1 MLIEDYYDA
10 VYWRI
15 AAIFATIASLFSAAV
30 VLWFLLF
37 RDNPNMPDETDSNE
51 KLRFTANVDKE
62 KHNLFSEIV
71 ATFYNLP
78 SFNASS
84 FRKIKKKSQNFFQ
97 RLAFF
102 IFGSVGEDCSL
113 SDLENNLDKKSNKI
127 VFEDIFLKEIILLD
141 SLQIILATV
150 N

>member
-1 MLIEDYYDA
+1 MVIDDYYDA

-30 VLWFLLF
+30 VLWFLMF
-37 RDNPNMPDETDSNE
+37 RDNPNLPDETDSNE
-51 KLRFTANVDKE
+51 KLRFIANVDKE

-84 FRKIKKKSQNFFQ
+84 FRKIKKKSKPKFQ
-97 RLAFF
+97 W
-102 IFGSVGEDCSL
+102 
-113 SDLENNLDKKSNKI
+113 
-127 VFEDIFLKEIILLD
+127 
-141 SLQIILATV
+141 
-150 N
+150 